1 MGGARGERFSGE
13 VPIDKFIYGGWEV
26 MIGGASAHYG
36 VLDVG
41 DNLWERVVMV
51 SDLSMLGARNMMG
64 SEVMGCWTGIQAGRA
79 VGWGEKA
86 HTVRLLKIVP

>member
-1 MGGARGERFSGE
+1 
-13 VPIDKFIYGGWEV
+13 